1 MADKLDLK
9 RTLAQLYAPKAG
21 DFALVDVPPLSF
33 LMIDGAGDPN
43 TSADYASAVEAL
55 YSTSYA
61 LKFMIRKAD
70 GIDYAVMP
78 LEGLWWA
85 DDMTTFVARRKG
97 EWRWTMMILQP
108 EPITAEHV
116 RAAVDQVV
124 TRKGL
129 ARAADLRFETYHEGQ
144 SLQILHVGSYDAEA
158 PTLAR
163 LHDEV
168 MPARGLTFNGRHHE
182 IYLSDPRRTAPDKL
196 RTILRQPV
204 RAISSTAAG

>member
-1 MADKLDLK
+1 MTDKLDLK
-9 RTLAQLYAPKAG
+9 RTLAHLYAPKAG

-43 TSADYASAVEAL
+43 ASADYAAAVEAL
-55 YSTSYA
+55 YSASYA

-85 DDMTTFVARRKG
+85 DDMATFVERRKA

-108 EPITAEHV
+108 ETVTPGHV
-116 RAAVDQVV
+116 RAALDQVV
-124 TRKGL
+124 TQKGL
-129 ARAADLRFETYHEGQ
+129 RRAAAIRFETYHEGTA
-144 SLQILHVGSYDAEA
+144 LQILHVGSYEAET

-163 LHDEV
+163 LHHEV
-168 MPARGLTFNGRHHE
+168 MPARGLTFNGKHHE

-196 RTILRQPV
+196 KTILRQPV
-204 RAISSTAAG
+204 RAV